1 MHKYV
6 SSSYLFKCPP
16 IFLPKYKS
24 LDLTSIHFK
33 YLIGFLIF
41 DLFLTSSGSP
51 FEFFFQ
57 CITSKVCLFHH
68 SALNSSLFQNFG
80 FTSSASPEPGEKEH
94 GSAVEND
101 GAPTD
106 VKSEETNGSAKLSDP
121 TKVSVSRETKE
132 SGFNSESH
140 QTIFQSVKRRRRG
153 IKRTAFSDS
162 DAEAVSDLSMD
173 DLVKLVMEK
182 EELLKEKHKEMEM
195 MQDKVLRTYA
205 EMENVKERTKREAE
219 NSKKFAIQVSFAR

>member
-1 MHKYV
+1 
-6 SSSYLFKCPP
+6 
-16 IFLPKYKS
+16 
-24 LDLTSIHFK
+24 
-33 YLIGFLIF
+33 
-41 DLFLTSSGSP
+41 LTSSGSP

-140 QTIFQSVKRRRRG
+140 QTIFQSVKRRRG

-162 DAEAVSDLSMD
+162 DAEDVSDLSID

-182 EELLKEKHKEMEM
+182 EELLKEKHKEMET

-219 NSKKFAIQVSFAR
+219 NSKKFAIQVSFACFSFFLSFRKCGFVNYLVILCFWNFN